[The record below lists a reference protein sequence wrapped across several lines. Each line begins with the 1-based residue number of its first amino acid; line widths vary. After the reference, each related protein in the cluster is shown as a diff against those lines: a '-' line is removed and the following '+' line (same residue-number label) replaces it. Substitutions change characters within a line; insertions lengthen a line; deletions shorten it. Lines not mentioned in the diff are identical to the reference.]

1 MNKNLKKVTHN
12 VDLCIVGGGMSGM
25 CAAIAAARHGLKVVL
40 MHDRPMFGGNASSEI
55 RMWICGAH
63 GENNRETGIIEE
75 IILENIYRNPYRNWP
90 IWDTVLFEKIK
101 SEPNI
106 TPILNCSCNDAEMDG
121 DKIVSISGWQTTTQL
136 WHTVTADYF
145 ADCSGDSILAP
156 LTGAEFRV
164 GREASSEF
172 DESLAP
178 ETADRKTMGLSC
190 LMQGREM
197 PQKRGFIPSPW
208 AHKFTK
214 EQLEKINK
222 FPTVEP
228 LDNYWALELGGENDS
243 IHDTE
248 ELRDELLKIALGMWD
263 YLKNDSGIKDAEN
276 YDLDF
281 LGFLP
286 GKRESRRY
294 VGDYVMT
301 QNDVRAEGKF
311 DDLIAYGGWS
321 MDDHNPGGFYSE
333 EPPTIFHDAPSPFG
347 IPYRCI
353 YSKNI
358 SNLFFA
364 GRNISVTHMALSSTR
379 VMATCATLGQALG
392 TAAAIASQHKTTPRG
407 VYEKYIDLLKQT
419 LMDDDCY
426 LPFNE
431 HKVSDITSNAKI
443 TSTGANAELLRNGN
457 ERKIGDTDNCWVGK
471 PGDTI
476 TFTFDKPEKIHEIRF
491 VFDSDLN
498 RRTTCPDGIPGVH
511 EHPMLCHVPLDN
523 PPQNVPAT
531 LVKNLKTEV
540 LTKDGKWTPAAEI
553 KDNHM
558 RLVKQKTDAETTAVR
573 FTLTETNGLDTVGIY
588 SIDLR

>member
-1 MNKNLKKVTHN
+1 
-12 VDLCIVGGGMSGM
+12 MSGI

-75 IILENIYRNPYRNWP
+75 IILENIYRNPYRTWP
-90 IWDTVLFEKIK
+90 IWDTILFEKIK

-106 TPILNCSCNDAEMDG
+106 TPILNCSCNDAETDG
-121 DKIVSISGWQTTTQL
+121 DKIISISGWQTTTQS
-136 WHTVTADYF
+136 WHIVTADYF

-156 LTGAEFRV
+156 LTDVEFRV
-164 GREASSEF
+164 GREARSEF

-197 PQKRGFIPSPW
+197 PQKRRFIPSPW

-263 YLKNDSGIKDAEN
+263 YLKNDSGLKDAEN

-294 VGDYVMT
+294 VGDYIMT

-333 EPPTIFHDAPSPFG
+333 EPPTIFHEAPSPFG

-379 VMATCATLGQALG
+379 VMATCATLGQARQLRHS
-392 TAAAIASQHKTTPRG
+392 IKHRHEESMKN
-407 VYEKYIDLLKQT
+407 T
-419 LMDDDCY
+419 LICSSKHSWTMTVIFRLTRISY
-426 LPFNE
+426 L
-431 HKVSDITSNAKI
+431 I
-443 TSTGANAELLRNGN
+443 
-457 ERKIGDTDNCWVGK
+457 
-471 PGDTI
+471 
-476 TFTFDKPEKIHEIRF
+476 
-491 VFDSDLN
+491 
-498 RRTTCPDGIPGVH
+498 
-511 EHPMLCHVPLDN
+511 
-523 PPQNVPAT
+523 
-531 LVKNLKTEV
+531 
-540 LTKDGKWTPAAEI
+540 
-553 KDNHM
+553 
-558 RLVKQKTDAETTAVR
+558 
-573 FTLTETNGLDTVGIY
+573 
-588 SIDLR
+588 

>member
-12 VDLCIVGGGMSGM
+12 ADLCIVGGGMSGM

-55 RMWICGAH
+55 RMWICGAN
-63 GENNRETGIIEE
+63 GEDKRETGIIEE
-75 IILENIYRNPYRNWP
+75 IILENIYRNPYRTWP

-106 TPILNCSCNDAEMDG
+106 TSILNCSCNDAEMDG

-136 WHTVTADYF
+136 WHIVTSDYF

-164 GREASSEF
+164 GREARSEF
-172 DESLAP
+172 DESIAP
-178 ETADRKTMGLSC
+178 EKADRKTMGMSC

-228 LDNYWALELGGENDS
+228 GDNYWYHELGGENDS

-248 ELRDELLKIALGMWD
+248 ELRDELLKIDLGMWD
-263 YLKNDSGIKDAEN
+263 YLKNDSGIKDAEK

-294 VGDYVMT
+294 VGDHMLT

-333 EPPTIFHDAPSPFG
+333 EPPTIFHKAPSPFG

-392 TAAAIASQHKTTPRG
+392 TAAVIASKYKTSPRG
-407 VYEKYIDLLKQT
+407 VYEKHIALLKQT

-426 LPFNE
+426 LPFNA
-431 HKVSDITSNAKI
+431 HKVSDITSKAKI
-443 TSTGANAELLRNGN
+443 TSTGVNAELLRNGK

-476 TFTFDKPEKIHEIRF
+476 TFNFDKPEKIHEIRF

-498 RRTTCPDGIPGVH
+498 RRTTCPDGIDYMN
-511 EHPMLCHVPLDN
+511 EHPMICHVPLDN
-523 PPQNVPAT
+523 PPQNVPTT

-540 LTKDGKWTPAAEI
+540 LTKDGKWTLAAEI

-558 RLVKQKTDAETTAVR
+558 RLVKQKVNAQTTAVR
-573 FTLTETNGLDTVGIY
+573 FTLAETNGNDTVGIY